1 MIHSIRTNSMQSSE
15 AHLGLSCLFGPLL
28 HPPMSS
34 CHSRCDLSQLEPGQ
48 ILNCALS
55 SLIKCTS
62 LKCFFFSVYI
72 YYKNFKCCRRKYKNK
87 SHPLSSYS
95 EYLQHFVKHSLTGPF
110 VHCIHFL
117 LLHNK
122 LPEPWQLER
131 HTCIIQQAL

>member
-1 MIHSIRTNSMQSSE
+1 M
-15 AHLGLSCLFGPLL
+15 
-28 HPPMSS
+28 
-34 CHSRCDLSQLEPGQ
+34 
-48 ILNCALS
+48 
-55 SLIKCTS
+55 
-62 LKCFFFSVYI
+62 FFFSVYI

-87 SHPLSSYS
+87 SHPLSNYS

-122 LPEPWQLER
+122 LPEPWQLEW